1 MISKRDILPI
11 FLSKYAVLI
20 LLAITSSSNGQSMMD
35 HINENKSQPINA
47 LFDVNQVINQ
57 VDTILTPDA
66 PSRMTRKIR
75 NDKDGN
81 LIFASFTDIVRY
93 DGKRFTKHQ
102 RDDGIDSYDAFDVLV
117 DSKKNTW
124 IASTHFG
131 VFQYSDSVK
140 LKSDSKTYNHLTTK
154 NGLAHNRTMSLYE
167 DRTGGI
173 WIGTLGGISY
183 YDGKTAFDGKI
194 SFHNFTQKDGLTNT
208 SINTITE
215 DSSGKIWVG
224 TRGTVSIYD
233 PLVNHIPGEKLFNE
247 VKNNVGKPF
256 ENIWS
261 IIEDRNGNIWLGG
274 QFGLWRYD
282 GNSYTHLTSVSTQY
296 IYEDKK
302 GIVWFTHGADAI
314 HTVGLSYYDQE
325 SLFSNDLNATQ
336 VFSGGGMLW
345 GISEDKNG
353 DIWFGKLDGVLR
365 YDGKS
370 VSYFKDEIL
379 KDK

>member
-1 MISKRDILPI
+1 MIIKRDILNSYLP
-11 FLSKYAVLI
+11 KYTVLI
-20 LLAITSSSNGQSMMD
+20 LLAFVTSSNGQSIIE
-35 HINENKSQPINA
+35 HLNENKSQPTNA

-57 VDTILTPDA
+57 VDTILTPNA
-66 PSRMTRKIR
+66 PTRMTRKIR
-75 NDKDGN
+75 KDQDGN

-93 DGKRFTKHQ
+93 DGKSFTKHQ
-102 RDDGIDSYDAFDVLV
+102 RDGGLESYDAFDVLV
-117 DSKKNTW
+117 DKKRNTW

-131 VFQYSDSVK
+131 VFQYSDSIE
-140 LKSDSKTYNHLTTK
+140 LKSDGKAYSHLTAK
-154 NGLAHNRTMSLYE
+154 DGLAHNRTMSLYE
-167 DRTGGI
+167 DRDGGI

-183 YDGKTAFDGKI
+183 YDGKKTHDGKI
-194 SFHNFTQKDGLTNT
+194 SFRNFTQKDGLTNN
-208 SINTITE
+208 SINTIMQ
-215 DSSGKIWVG
+215 DKSGKTWVG

-233 PLVNHIPGEKLFNE
+233 PLANHIPGEKLFKE
-247 VKNNVGKPF
+247 AKNNVGKPF

-302 GIVWFTHGADAI
+302 GVVWFTHGADAI

-370 VSYFKDEIL
+370 VVFFKDDLL